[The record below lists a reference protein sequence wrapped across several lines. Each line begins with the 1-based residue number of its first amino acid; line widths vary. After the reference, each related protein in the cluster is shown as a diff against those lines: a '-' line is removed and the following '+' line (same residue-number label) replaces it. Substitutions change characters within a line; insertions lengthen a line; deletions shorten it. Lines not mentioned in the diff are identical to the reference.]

1 MARMSVWN
9 KIGWLGLA
17 GLCAVA
23 FGHVV
28 GLVNPHEKVNG
39 LWLVIAAACFYVL
52 AYRFYGRFLAQ
63 RVMNLDD
70 RRRTPAHRLED
81 GTNFYPA
88 NKYILFGHHFA
99 AIAGAGPLLGPILA
113 AQFGFLPGFL
123 WIVIGAVLAGA
134 VQDFIILV
142 ASMRRNGRSLPE
154 IAHAE
159 LGPITGMATAIAVL
173 FIVVVALAGLGL
185 AVVNALYHNAWGT
198 FTIVMTIPIALLM
211 GLYLQKIRQGQVGEM
226 TLIGLGLLIGAILVG
241 RTVAQSEWAEWFLWD
256 RTTLTW
262 SLAAYGFLASVL
274 PVWMLLV
281 PRDYL
286 STFMKLGV
294 IALLAVGVIVLAPTI
309 EMPRTTIFTE
319 GNGPIIP
326 GTLFP
331 FLFITI
337 ACGAISG
344 FHSLV
349 SSGTTPKLISR
360 ESQAIVGYGAML
372 LESFVGVV
380 ALIAACLL
388 VPGDYFAINTSL
400 SADTLQTMG
409 FPTARITELSTLV
422 EVDVSGRPGGAV
434 SLAVGMASIFSSLP
448 GMSGLMAYWYQFALL
463 FEALFILTTIDA
475 GTRVA
480 RYLVQELG
488 GRFYT
493 PLKQINWWPG
503 VLGASLFVVGGWG
516 YLIGT
521 GSIAT
526 IWPMFGAANQLL
538 GMLALCIATTVLIKM
553 NKKAY
558 LWVTVIPMVFVGVIT
573 LAGCYELLVIF
584 INRALSTEGSQ
595 SLTMAINASLVGLVA
610 MLALIVLTDSARK
623 WYGYLIHK
631 QPLNSTEVIEGEGIQ
646 LPAGRCC

>member
-1 MARMSVWN
+1 MSVWN

-39 LWLVIAAACFYVL
+39 LWLVVAASCFYVL

-99 AIAGAGPLLGPILA
+99 AIAGAGPLLGPVLA

-211 GLYLQKIRQGQVGEM
+211 GLYLQKFRQGQVGEM
-226 TLIGLGLLIGAILVG
+226 TLIGLGLLIVAILVG

-309 EMPRTTIFTE
+309 EMPRTTIFTA

-360 ESQAIVGYGAML
+360 ETQAIVGYGAML

-409 FPTARITELSTLV
+409 FPTAHITELSTLV

-488 GRFYT
+488 GRFYA

-553 NKKAY
+553 NKTSY

-584 INRALSTEGSQ
+584 ISRALSTDGSQ

-610 MLALIVLTDSARK
+610 ILALIVLTDSARK

>member
-1 MARMSVWN
+1 MSVWN

-553 NKKAY
+553 NKTAY